1 MTQIEELA
9 KNIVE
14 LSEPELMLRLGLKA
28 QEFSSNLTRS
38 ASIDSIDLRSTL
50 IPTRDKETQK
60 AFIFGKGLFKRLNT
74 NSYDL
79 LCKDP
84 FDDGKTLEQLKKALD
99 ENIGQAAGMLAPILV
114 ASLGL
119 APAIAA
125 IMAAL
130 IVKTLVKTLAKSVA
144 DTICEAWAEALK
156 DQQNQASDLPT

>member
-14 LSEPELMLRLGLKA
+14 LSEPELMLRLGLNA
-28 QEFSSNLTRS
+28 QEFSSDLTRS

-50 IPTRDKETQK
+50 IQTRDAENEE
-60 AFIFGKGLFKRLNT
+60 AFIFGERLFKRLNT

-84 FDDGKTLEQLKKALD
+84 FDDETLKDLKKALD
-99 ENIGQAAGMLAPILV
+99 QNIGQAAGMLAPILV

-130 IVKTLVKTLAKSVA
+130 IVKTLSKSIA

-156 DQQNQASDLPT
+156 HQKNQASDLPT

>member
-1 MTQIEELA
+1 MTQIQELA

-14 LSEPELMLRLGLKA
+14 LSEQELILRLGLNA
-28 QEFSSNLTRS
+28 QEFSSDLTRS
-38 ASIDSIDLRSTL
+38 ASIDSIKLSTP
-50 IPTRDKETQK
+50 IQTRDGEVLLL
-60 AFIFGKGLFKRLNT
+60 GESLFRRLNT

-114 ASLGL
+114 ANLGL

-130 IVKTLVKTLAKSVA
+130 IVKILAKSVA
-144 DTICEAWAEALK
+144 ETICEAWAEALK
-156 DQQNQASDLPT
+156 AQQNQVSDLPT

>member
-14 LSEPELMLRLGLKA
+14 LSERELMLLLGLNA
-28 QEFSSNLTRS
+28 QEFSSDLTRS
-38 ASIDSIDLRSTL
+38 ASIDSLDLST
-50 IPTRDKETQK
+50 PVQTRNEEDFT
-60 AFIFGKGLFKRLNT
+60 FGKRLFKRLNT

-84 FDDGKTLEQLKKALD
+84 FDNGKTLEQLKKALD

-130 IVKTLVKTLAKSVA
+130 IVKTLSKSIA

-156 DQQNQASDLPT
+156 DQ

>member
-14 LSEPELMLRLGLKA
+14 LSERELMLLLGLNA
-28 QEFSSNLTRS
+28 QEFSSDLTRS
-38 ASIDSIDLRSTL
+38 ASIDSIDLST
-50 IPTRDKETQK
+50 PVQTRNEEDFT
-60 AFIFGKGLFKRLNT
+60 FGKHLFKRLNT

-84 FDDGKTLEQLKKALD
+84 FDNGKTLEQLKKALD

-130 IVKTLVKTLAKSVA
+130 IVKTLSKSIA

-156 DQQNQASDLPT
+156 DQ

>member
-14 LSEPELMLRLGLKA
+14 LSEPELMLRLGLNA

-38 ASIDSIDLRSTL
+38 ASIDSIDLRSTP
-50 IPTRDKETQK
+50 IQTRNKE
-60 AFIFGKGLFKRLNT
+60 AFLFGERLFKRLNT

-84 FDDGKTLEQLKKALD
+84 FDSKTLEQLKKALD
-99 ENIGQAAGMLAPILV
+99 ENTGIAAGMLAPILV
-114 ASLGL
+114 ANLGL

-130 IVKTLVKTLAKSVA
+130 IVKTLAKSVA
-144 DTICEAWAEALK
+144 ETICEAWAEALK
-156 DQQNQASDLPT
+156 AQPNQASDLPT

>member
-14 LSEPELMLRLGLKA
+14 LSEQELMLRLGLNA
-28 QEFSSNLTRS
+28 QEFSSDLTRS

-50 IPTRDKETQK
+50 ILTRDEENRK
-60 AFIFGKGLFKRLNT
+60 AFIFGERLFKRLNT
-74 NSYDL
+74 NSYEL

-99 ENIGQAAGMLAPILV
+99 QNIGQAAGMLAPILV

-130 IVKTLVKTLAKSVA
+130 IVKTLSKSLA
-144 DTICEAWAEALK
+144 DTICEAWAEGLK
-156 DQQNQASDLPT
+156 DKQNQASDLPT

>member
-14 LSEPELMLRLGLKA
+14 LSEQELMLRLGLNA
-28 QEFSSNLTRS
+28 QEFSSDLTRS
-38 ASIDSIDLRSTL
+38 ASIDSIELSTP
-50 IPTRDKETQK
+50 IQTRDGEVLL
-60 AFIFGKGLFKRLNT
+60 FGESLFKRLNT

-114 ASLGL
+114 ANLGL

-130 IVKTLVKTLAKSVA
+130 IVKILAKSVA
-144 DTICEAWAEALK
+144 ETICEAWAEALK
-156 DQQNQASDLPT
+156 AQQNQASDLPT